1 MSRCRTSVR
10 QDLTAAP
17 VLRDPKLTLS
27 GILCLTFSHMP
38 TTFFYLIFF
47 CSFFSSKIFALD
59 GLALRAS
66 QQFPAMKDLFHR
78 EDCRVW
84 GGDCR
89 RGDLKSLKL
98 NPSVCSICSLCASP
112 NGVCIIYC
120 NTWLNAVEILLLSN
134 RTLYLYHF
142 YPFLL
147 EKAPTDLEGF
157 SMQLLVPI
165 YAFLQPP
172 IPSKIKHIP
181 HL

>member
-17 VLRDPKLTLS
+17 LLRDPKLTLS
-27 GILCLTFSHMP
+27 GILCLTFSHMT

-47 CSFFSSKIFALD
+47 CSFFSSKIFASD
-59 GLALRAS
+59 GLAGISSYEGSTERIVG
-66 QQFPAMKDLFHR
+66 FG
-78 EDCRVW
+78 EGIV
-84 GGDCR
+84 GG
-89 RGDLKSLKL
+89 GDLKSLKL

-147 EKAPTDLEGF
+147 EKAPADLEGF
-157 SMQLLVPI
+157 SMQVLVPI

-181 HL
+181 QL

>member
-1 MSRCRTSVR
+1 MWVSRCRTSVR

-17 VLRDPKLTLS
+17 LLRDPKLTLS
-27 GILCLTFSHMP
+27 GILCLTFSHMT

-47 CSFFSSKIFALD
+47 CSFFSSKIFASD
-59 GLALRAS
+59 GLAGISSYEGSTERIVG
-66 QQFPAMKDLFHR
+66 FG
-78 EDCRVW
+78 EGIV
-84 GGDCR
+84 GG
-89 RGDLKSLKL
+89 GDLKSLKL

-134 RTLYLYHF
+134 RTLYHF

-147 EKAPTDLEGF
+147 EKAPADLEGF
-157 SMQLLVPI
+157 SMQLLGPI
-165 YAFLQPP
+165 YAFLHPPP

>member
-27 GILCLTFSHMP
+27 GILCLTFSHMT

-47 CSFFSSKIFALD
+47 CSFFSSKIFASD
-59 GLALRAS
+59 GLAGISSYEGSTERIVG
-66 QQFPAMKDLFHR
+66 FG
-78 EDCRVW
+78 EGIV
-84 GGDCR
+84 GG
-89 RGDLKSLKL
+89 GDLKSLKL
-98 NPSVCSICSLCASP
+98 NLSVCSICSLCASP

-142 YPFLL
+142 YPSLL
-147 EKAPTDLEGF
+147 EKAPADLEGF
-157 SMQLLVPI
+157 SMQMLVPI

>member
-17 VLRDPKLTLS
+17 LLRDPKLTLS
-27 GILCLTFSHMP
+27 GILCLTFSHMT

-47 CSFFSSKIFALD
+47 CSFFSSKIFASD
-59 GLALRAS
+59 GLAGISSYEGSTERIVG
-66 QQFPAMKDLFHR
+66 FG
-78 EDCRVW
+78 EGIV
-84 GGDCR
+84 GG
-89 RGDLKSLKL
+89 GDLKSLKL

-134 RTLYLYHF
+134 RTLYHF

-147 EKAPTDLEGF
+147 EMAPADLEGF
-157 SMQLLVPI
+157 SMQLLVPL

>member
-27 GILCLTFSHMP
+27 GILCLTFSHMT

-47 CSFFSSKIFALD
+47 CSFFSSKIFASD
-59 GLALRAS
+59 GLAGISSYEGSTERIVG
-66 QQFPAMKDLFHR
+66 FG
-78 EDCRVW
+78 EGIV
-84 GGDCR
+84 GG
-89 RGDLKSLKL
+89 GDLKSLKL
-98 NPSVCSICSLCASP
+98 NPSVCSICFLCASP

-147 EKAPTDLEGF
+147 EMAPADLEGF

-165 YAFLQPP
+165 YAFLHPP

>member
-1 MSRCRTSVR
+1 MRWVSRCRTSVR

-17 VLRDPKLTLS
+17 LLRDPKLTLS
-27 GILCLTFSHMP
+27 GILCLTFSHMT

-47 CSFFSSKIFALD
+47 CSFFL
-59 GLALRAS
+59 L
-66 QQFPAMKDLFHR
+66 KDFCIRWPRRDFQLWRIHR

-147 EKAPTDLEGF
+147 EKAPADLEGF
-157 SMQLLVPI
+157 SMQLLVAI